1 MVYIAISK
9 EKMKNLIVDIDGC
22 ICRYDFPKLLNKY
35 FGVAIP
41 NSGIF
46 TYSLEDSLGVPPK
59 MVEDMFAAEV
69 YNEPNMIPGAR
80 SALKG
85 FISRGYDVLILSN
98 RLHWM
103 TVDELGDWLD
113 TWCILYTDVIGDGE
127 LPSYVHAHIDD
138 SPHKLLCVDEKTK
151 VKHRILFTCP
161 WNEQC
166 LDILGKFER
175 ADNWK
180 EVRRLVNHAS

>member
-1 MVYIAISK
+1 
-9 EKMKNLIVDIDGC
+9 MKNLLVDIDGT
-22 ICRYDFPKLLNKY
+22 ICQYDFPKLLKKY

-59 MVEDMFAAEV
+59 MIEDMFAKEV
-69 YNEPNMIPGAR
+69 YEEPNMIPGAR

-85 FISRGYDVLILSN
+85 FIDKGYNILILSN
-98 RLHWM
+98 RLSWM
-103 TVDELGDWLD
+103 TADELSDWLD
-113 TWCILYTDVIGDGE
+113 DWGILYTDVLGNGE

-138 SPHKLLCVDEKTK
+138 SPLKLLRVDEETI

-161 WNEQC
+161 WNKQC

-175 ADNWK
+175 ARNWA
-180 EVRRLVNHAS
+180 EVRRIINGST